1 MCLYYLTLFIYKRY
15 KSAIWNMQG
24 IYLFMH
30 LFWICGETYGPEW
43 GLFYPFLPFIGG
55 GGGVDLHLTI
65 ASDS

>member
-55 GGGVDLHLTI
+55 E
-65 ASDS
+65 